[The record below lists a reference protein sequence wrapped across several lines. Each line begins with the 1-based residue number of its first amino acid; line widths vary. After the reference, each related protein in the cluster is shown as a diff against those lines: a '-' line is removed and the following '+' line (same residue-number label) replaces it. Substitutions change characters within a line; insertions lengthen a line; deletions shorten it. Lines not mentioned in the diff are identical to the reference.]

1 MTVKELLED
10 LKKVQNQD
18 AEVITIDTDG
28 NILKC
33 DGFGIEKVVEVNCSE
48 DSDIS
53 NVYLVE
59 E

>member
-1 MTVKELLED
+1 MTVKELIED

-18 AEVITIDTDG
+18 ATIITIDSDG

-33 DGFGIEKVVEVNCSE
+33 DGFGIEKVVEVNCNE

>member
-1 MTVKELLED
+1 MTVKELIED
-10 LKKVQNQD
+10 LKKVQSTLLLTF
-18 AEVITIDTDG
+18 E

-33 DGFGIEKVVEVNCSE
+33 DGFGVRKVVEVNCNE